1 MFLLNY
7 MRVLKCW
14 VFSSQTETS
23 QKAFCIYKGGA
34 SFLAVKHNMLKNI
47 ISRNFVYQSSKV
59 RQLYTNL
66 PKSNEGGKVFSS
78 REKAAEGVWARQM
91 VSCSVAASGRTEW
104 LIWVHK
110 NEQELEELRGR
121 LLEQQ
126 KALQD
131 TQNKLSELRDSL
143 TSSKWDKH
151 KHMTFMPISNEKRRS
166 SDDSKL
172 PKAIGENIYNKNLA
186 TAHFHLFSLSL
197 LLFPFIIIPYSLSL
211 PLDNGTE
218 KTLLASDSS
227 TRQALF

>member
-1 MFLLNY
+1 
-7 MRVLKCW
+7 
-14 VFSSQTETS
+14 
-23 QKAFCIYKGGA
+23 
-34 SFLAVKHNMLKNI
+34 MLKNI

-91 VSCSVAASGRTEW
+91 
-104 LIWVHK
+104 

-143 TSSKWDKH
+143 TSSK
-151 KHMTFMPISNEKRRS
+151 
-166 SDDSKL
+166 
-172 PKAIGENIYNKNLA
+172 
-186 TAHFHLFSLSL
+186 
-197 LLFPFIIIPYSLSL
+197 
-211 PLDNGTE
+211 
-218 KTLLASDSS
+218 
-227 TRQALF
+227 